1 MRDTHMVEP
10 PSRPYATGHGPDPAA
25 HPGMPRWAKAFAIAV
40 GAALLVAVVLMH
52 TLGGNMGNH

>member
-1 MRDTHMVEP
+1 MVEP